1 MEYWNSGK
9 MEYWGS
15 NADDSLILFSDQ
27 CHLYKKRYYSAKP
40 NIPTFHYS
48 NTPSLSIMAQPINSE
63 LALST
68 RFPTVE

>member
-27 CHLYKKRYYSAKP
+27 CYLYKKDIIPPNPTFQLS
-40 NIPTFHYS
+40 NIPLFQYS
-48 NTPSLSIMAQPINSE
+48 IAFDYGAAN
-63 LALST
+63 
-68 RFPTVE
+68 